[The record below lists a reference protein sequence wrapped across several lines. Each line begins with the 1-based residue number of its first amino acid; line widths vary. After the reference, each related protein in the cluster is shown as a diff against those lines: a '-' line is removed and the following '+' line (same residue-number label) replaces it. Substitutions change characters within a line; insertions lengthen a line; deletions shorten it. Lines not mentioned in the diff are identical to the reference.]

1 MMTVDRGGIMS
12 EQPGRRHP
20 GVRQPDREIQPPVS
34 DPKPDEKPVKEPP
47 RNPEQPRKPV
57 KEPPARQR

>member
-1 MMTVDRGGIMS
+1 MS

-20 GVRQPDREIQPPVS
+20 GVRQPDRENQPPVS
-34 DPKPDEKPVKEPP
+34 DPKPDEKPVKDPP